1 MVSPSAY
8 RARRQDEGDHWPGFV
23 DALATLLLVA
33 IFMLA
38 VFLVAQFVLGR
49 ELTGRDEQLAA
60 ARAQIDELARQLGLE
75 QDRVAAA
82 QEEARR
88 LQVTLLEVEEEA
100 DRLRVG
106 LADAEGRAAAL
117 AASLEDE
124 QELSEAAR
132 AEAALLAEQIAAL
145 NAQLAVLNQ
154 ALEAAEAADLE
165 QKAQIEALSQRL
177 NAALA
182 RKAQELARVR
192 SEFFE
197 KLINALGDRADVRV
211 VGDRF
216 VFETDVVFASAEAT
230 ITPEG
235 RAQLAQIAS
244 VIKDI
249 ARDIPDDVD
258 WIIRVDGHTDR
269 RGINTEEFPSNWY
282 LSSARAISVVNFFE
296 EQGVPSRRLV
306 AAGFGQYQPLDPA
319 RTSEAYTRNRRIEL
333 KLDSR

>member
-1 MVSPSAY
+1 M
-8 RARRQDEGDHWPGFV
+8 RAGSSFRDRRQDTGDHWPGFV

-33 IFMLA
+33 IFMLS

-60 ARAQIDELARQLGLE
+60 ARAQISQLARQLGLE
-75 QDRVAAA
+75 AERADAA
-82 QEEARR
+82 EEAARR
-88 LQVTLLEVEEEA
+88 LQITLLEAEEEA
-100 DRLRVG
+100 DRLRAG
-106 LADAEGRAAAL
+106 LADAQGQVAAL
-117 AASLEDE
+117 TTSLEDE

-145 NAQLAVLNQ
+145 NAQLAILNQ
-154 ALEAAEAADLE
+154 ALEAAEKADAD

-177 NAALA
+177 NSALA

-192 SEFFE
+192 SVFFE
-197 KLINALGDRADVRV
+197 QLINALGDRTDVRV

-230 ITPEG
+230 ITPQG
-235 RAQLAQIAS
+235 RAQLAQIAA

-258 WIIRVDGHTDR
+258 WIIRIDGHTDR
-269 RGINTEEFPSNWY
+269 RGINTEQFPSNWY
-282 LSSARAISVVNFFE
+282 LSAARAISVVNYFE
-296 EQGVPSRRLV
+296 SQGVPSRRLV
-306 AAGFGQYQPLDPA
+306 AAGFGQYQPIDPA
-319 RTSEAYTRNRRIEL
+319 RTNAAYTRNRRIEL

>member
-1 MVSPSAY
+1 MPAPSAY
-8 RARRQDEGDHWPGFV
+8 RARRQENADHWPGFV

-60 ARAQIDELARQLGLE
+60 ARAQIADLARQLGLE
-75 QDRVAAA
+75 QERAQAAA
-82 QEEARR
+82 DEAGR
-88 LQVTLLEVEEEA
+88 LRVTLLAAEEEA
-100 DRLRVG
+100 DQLRAG
-106 LADAEGRAAAL
+106 LAEAEGRATL
-117 AASLEDE
+117 LSVSLDDE
-124 QELSEAAR
+124 RQLSEAAQ
-132 AEAALLAEQIAAL
+132 AEAALLRAEIAAL
-145 NAQLAVLNQ
+145 NAQLAVLNN
-154 ALEAAEAADLE
+154 ALEAAELADAE
-165 QKAQIEALSQRL
+165 QKAQIENLSQRL

-197 KLINALGDRADVRV
+197 KLLAALGDRADVRV

-230 ITPEG
+230 ITPQG
-235 RAQLAQIAS
+235 RAQLIQIAD

-249 ARDIPDDVD
+249 SGDIPDDVD
-258 WIIRVDGHTDR
+258 WIIRVDGHTDV
-269 RGINTEEFPSNWY
+269 RGINTPEFPSNWY

-296 EQGVPSRRLV
+296 DQGVPSRRLV
-306 AAGFGQYQPLDPA
+306 AAGFGQFHPLDPA
-319 RTSEAYTRNRRIEL
+319 RNQTAFTRNRRIEL